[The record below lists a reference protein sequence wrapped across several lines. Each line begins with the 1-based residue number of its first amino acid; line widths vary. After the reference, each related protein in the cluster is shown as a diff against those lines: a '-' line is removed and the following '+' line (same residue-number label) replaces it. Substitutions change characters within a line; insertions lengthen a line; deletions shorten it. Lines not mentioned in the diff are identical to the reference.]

1 MVSNRPNWHRVLF
14 PGRSARP
21 RPLELSR
28 HGVQTMTNLG
38 KRLALV
44 LPVILGFSAIPVRA
58 QQSGPATATPQQA
71 DVRQQLENL
80 ERQVGELQKQVE
92 LLKQQLQPDSTAK
105 PAPAASTAAV
115 QPGDEHQHKVD
126 EATKKKE
133 PVGGVFPKSWKVP
146 GTDVYLGIGG
156 YVKFDFIQ
164 DFGPVGNVDQF
175 KVNSIANDGST
186 SDQLGGRT
194 TLNAR
199 ETRFNFDL
207 HSQSSHGKL
216 RAFVEVD
223 FYGDNNVLRL
233 RHAFGEFGNLLA
245 GQTWSTFMDVSARP
259 LTLDFE
265 GPDGEVFIRQPQIRW
280 TQPIGEHWKV
290 AIAAENPSNQLTN
303 PFGVSGSPNS
313 LMPDIPVSVWYGGS
327 RGHVQVAGIARQVRF
342 ARVDAFDDSAKA
354 GLGLNSTFVL
364 NTVGKDTLS
373 GQFAFGDGIGRY
385 IESFG
390 GLSLDGFLRSDGTVE
405 LLSSRA
411 GLLGYT
417 RYWTPALR
425 SGIGYSFADLER
437 NFLLGGAT
445 LRRTQD
451 ARANLVWSPVPLV
464 DIGGELLWGRRDNI
478 DGSHGDAVR
487 FQFSVKYG
495 FN

>member
-1 MVSNRPNWHRVLF
+1 
-14 PGRSARP
+14 
-21 RPLELSR
+21 
-28 HGVQTMTNLG
+28 MTTLR
-38 KRLALV
+38 KRLAIF
-44 LPVILGFSAIPVRA
+44 LPVVLGCSAIPVRA
-58 QQSGPATATPQQA
+58 GQTGATPAPPQQA
-71 DVRQQLENL
+71 DVRRQLENL
-80 ERQVGELQKQVE
+80 ERQVLELQKQVE
-92 LLKQQLQPDSTAK
+92 LLKQQIPPDSSATAAQA
-105 PAPAASTAAV
+105 APAAV
-115 QPGDEHQHKVD
+115 EHPDVEHQHKPD

-133 PVGGVFPKSWKVP
+133 PVGGVFPKSWKIP

-156 YVKFDFIQ
+156 YVKLDFIQ
-164 DFGPVGNVDQF
+164 DFGPVGNIDQF
-175 KVNSIANDGST
+175 KVNSIANDGS
-186 SDQLGGRT
+186 SADQLGGRT

-207 HSQSSHGKL
+207 HTQTSRGKL

-223 FYGDNNVLRL
+223 FYGDNNALRL

-290 AIAAENPSNQLTN
+290 AIAAENPGNQLSN
-303 PFGVSGSPNS
+303 PFGISGSPNS

-342 ARVDAFDDSAKA
+342 ARVDAFEDTAKA

-364 NTVGKDTLS
+364 KTVGKDTLS
-373 GQFAFGDGIGRY
+373 GQFAFGDGISRY
-385 IESFG
+385 IESYG
-390 GLSLDGFLRSDGTVE
+390 GQSLDGFLRSDGTVE

-437 NFLLGGAT
+437 NFQLGGPT